1 MTINDDTPFSAN
13 ADTEYTGAQDNIL
26 EKLKEAV
33 KGKVTRPTVTIELPE
48 RPGVS
53 LRISPNITQNQIK
66 SWRRNCGED
75 SKQGLDTLKFAA
87 TVVGHS
93 TTGILFNG
101 EVAKDENGFDVT
113 FASPQILEMLS
124 AVRPIP
130 DAVIAIFGLE
140 PHVEAAAVAIME
152 AAGYGDSVETVDPT
166 VRSST
171 N

>member
-1 MTINDDTPFSAN
+1 MSINDDTPFSAQ
-13 ADTEYTGAQDNIL
+13 AETEYAGTQDNIL
-26 EKLKEAV
+26 EKLKQAV
-33 KGKVTRPTVTIELPE
+33 QGKVSRPTVTIDLPE

-66 SWRRNCGED
+66 AWRRNSGED

-87 TVVGHS
+87 TVVGHT

-101 EVAKDENGFDVT
+101 EVAKDDNGFDVT

-140 PHVEAAAVAIME
+140 PHVESAAVAIME

>member
-1 MTINDDTPFSAN
+1 
-13 ADTEYTGAQDNIL
+13 
-26 EKLKEAV
+26 
-33 KGKVTRPTVTIELPE
+33 
-48 RPGVS
+48 
-53 LRISPNITQNQIK
+53 
-66 SWRRNCGED
+66 
-75 SKQGLDTLKFAA
+75 
-87 TVVGHS
+87 
-93 TTGILFNG
+93 
-101 EVAKDENGFDVT
+101 
-113 FASPQILEMLS
+113 MLS

>member
-1 MTINDDTPFSAN
+1 MSINDEPEFSVN
-13 ADTEYTGAQDNIL
+13 AEIEYTGTQDNIL

-33 KGKVTRPTVTIELPE
+33 KGKVSRPTVTIELPE

-66 SWRRNCGED
+66 AWRRNSGED

-87 TVVGHS
+87 TVVGHT
-93 TTGILFNG
+93 TTGIMFNG
-101 EVAKDENGFDVT
+101 EVAKDDNGFDVT

-140 PHVEAAAVAIME
+140 PHVESAAVAIME